1 MPVGCIGL
9 PAGALGTPVRGAVEV
24 SAANLTGQL
33 KPVTLRE
40 ITEAEAIYYIGE
52 SSVADGETLVGTRTV
67 NPSRVR
73 RAVRS
78 LAERPHVSCLA
89 RRRV

>member
-9 PAGALGTPVRGAVEV
+9 QAGAVGTPVRGAVEV
-24 SAANLTGQL
+24 SAANRTGQL

-52 SSVADGETLVGTRTV
+52 SSVADGETLVYTIDATPADGE
-67 NPSRVR
+67 NPMSVR
-73 RAVRS
+73 YMKQFFAD
-78 LAERPHVSCLA
+78 
-89 RRRV
+89 